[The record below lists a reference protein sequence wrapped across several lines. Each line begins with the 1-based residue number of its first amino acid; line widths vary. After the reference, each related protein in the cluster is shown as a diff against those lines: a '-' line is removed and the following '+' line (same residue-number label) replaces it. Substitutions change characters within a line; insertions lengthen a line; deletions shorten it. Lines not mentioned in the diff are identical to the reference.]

1 MMAGAVA
8 ANAAEPAAA
17 KIGVVDMQAVA
28 TQSEPAQAAKKQME
42 SKYGKERAA
51 LEKQGEAL
59 KKAAEELKGPKAS
72 DEKKLAFIRKK
83 QELDQ
88 KTRNFL
94 RKVEQDEVKLR
105 QDMVTLVF
113 NATYNVAQRKGFNF
127 VVPALSCAGHRA
139 KLRHYT
145 HQRSF
150 SMSDATPITMDI
162 QRILSILPHRYPFL
176 LVDRVLECVPGSHI
190 RAYKNVTINEPFFQ
204 GHFPGAPIMPGVL
217 ILEALAQAGA
227 LLAVS
232 GMEGDLSSGTAL
244 RQYPHEAQALQ
255 DGRPRVRGRQAG
267 RRGPDHRRHRRP
279 PQGLA

>member
-1 MMAGAVA
+1 MRKLMYLTLAVCLMMAGAVA

-59 KKAAEELKGPKAS
+59 KKSAEELKGPKAS

-105 QDMVTLVF
+105 QDMVTMVF
-113 NATYNVAQRKGFNF
+113 NATYNVAQKKGFNF
-127 VVPALSCAGHRA
+127 VVDITAGGVLYARPDHGPDPGRAGRSQPSPQGRQGQGQQVSAPHSRISSPLSAGGFFLPACRQQAALSCA
-139 KLRHYT
+139 
-145 HQRSF
+145 
-150 SMSDATPITMDI
+150 
-162 QRILSILPHRYPFL
+162 
-176 LVDRVLECVPGSHI
+176 
-190 RAYKNVTINEPFFQ
+190 
-204 GHFPGAPIMPGVL
+204 
-217 ILEALAQAGA
+217 QA
-227 LLAVS
+227 S
-232 GMEGDLSSGTAL
+232 G
-244 RQYPHEAQALQ
+244 
-255 DGRPRVRGRQAG
+255 
-267 RRGPDHRRHRRP
+267 
-279 PQGLA
+279 

>member
-1 MMAGAVA
+1 MVAQHHRSSGRHVVHAVAELVGRRGTGRIDAPDLFQPGAVD
-8 ANAAEPAAA
+8 E
-17 KIGVVDMQAVA
+17 I
-28 TQSEPAQAAKKQME
+28 TQPQQGQAAKKQME

-127 VVPALSCAGHRA
+127 VVDITAGGVLYA
-139 KLRHYT
+139 D
-145 HQRSF
+145 Q
-150 SMSDATPITMDI
+150 TMDLT
-162 QRILSILPHRYPFL
+162 Q
-176 LVDRVLECVPGSHI
+176 DVLAEVNKMHKDEKAKAS
-190 RAYKNVTINEPFFQ
+190 K
-204 GHFPGAPIMPGVL
+204 
-217 ILEALAQAGA
+217 
-227 LLAVS
+227 
-232 GMEGDLSSGTAL
+232 
-244 RQYPHEAQALQ
+244 
-255 DGRPRVRGRQAG
+255 
-267 RRGPDHRRHRRP
+267 
-279 PQGLA
+279 

>member
-1 MMAGAVA
+1 MRKLMYLTLAVCLMMAGA

-127 VVPALSCAGHRA
+127 VVDITAG
-139 KLRHYT
+139 
-145 HQRSF
+145 
-150 SMSDATPITMDI
+150 
-162 QRILSILPHRYPFL
+162 
-176 LVDRVLECVPGSHI
+176 
-190 RAYKNVTINEPFFQ
+190 
-204 GHFPGAPIMPGVL
+204 GVL
-217 ILEALAQAGA
+217 YADQSMDLTQDVLAEVNKMHKDEKAKG
-227 LLAVS
+227 S
-232 GMEGDLSSGTAL
+232 K
-244 RQYPHEAQALQ
+244 
-255 DGRPRVRGRQAG
+255 
-267 RRGPDHRRHRRP
+267 
-279 PQGLA
+279 